1 MKTRESSEGKAV
13 GADDTVEGHQ
23 HQSYVEEQGRG
34 GGEGRESE
42 AGGGGRGVTP
52 PLYCRYCV
60 SSCWCRRERDEHI
73 KVDSSGR
80 YIRDVDSD
88 RYRLLLAR

>member
-1 MKTRESSEGKAV
+1 MKTRESSKGKAV

-23 HQSYVEEQGRG
+23 HQSCVEEQGRG
-34 GGEGRESE
+34 RGVVVEGRERE

-60 SSCWCRRERDEHI
+60 SSCWCEREKENIIRLCRSMHHL
-73 KVDSSGR
+73 SSMHFLM
-80 YIRDVDSD
+80 YVE
-88 RYRLLLAR
+88 